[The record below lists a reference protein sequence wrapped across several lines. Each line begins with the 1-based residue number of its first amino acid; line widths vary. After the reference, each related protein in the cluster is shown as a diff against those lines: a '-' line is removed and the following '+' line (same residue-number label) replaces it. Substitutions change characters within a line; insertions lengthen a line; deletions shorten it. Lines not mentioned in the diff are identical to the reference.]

1 MEKFNA
7 MRTRL
12 LQHLQKKAIRSRSI
26 MTLVCLLLASASAFA
41 QTKTVTGTVTDA
53 ANEPLIGASVLVQG
67 TSTGTITDMDG
78 KYSISVTPEDVLV
91 FSYVG
96 MTSQTIKVGAQN
108 VINVTL
114 KEDSQVLA
122 ETVVIGYG
130 SAKKRDLT
138 GSITNIK
145 GEELANK
152 PAMNPLSSLQG
163 KVAGVQIVNSGRA
176 GSDPEIRIR
185 GTNSINGYKPLYI
198 VDGLLNENFNLVYPE
213 DIESMEILKDPS
225 SLAIFGVRGANGVII
240 ITTKKAKEGQTLV
253 NINTSFGFKKVVD
266 KVKLVNG
273 SQFKELYNEQ
283 LANQKD
289 DPFDYTGWDAN
300 TDWQDEIF
308 QTAFITN
315 NNISITGA
323 SPKHSFYLGVGYS
336 YEQGN
341 IEHEKFSKV
350 TINASNDYKI
360 TDFLKVG
367 FQFNG
372 ARMLPADSKQ
382 VLNALRATPIAPV
395 YNNEYGLYTALPE
408 FQKAQINN
416 PMVDVELKANTTK
429 AENYRASGNI
439 YGEVDF
445 LKHFT
450 FKAMFSMDYAS
461 NNGRTYTPIV
471 KVYDAAVNGGIS
483 TLGTGKTEVS
493 QFKENETKVQSD
505 YLLTYTNSFDN
516 GNHNLT
522 ATAGFTTYYNSLS
535 RLDGARKQ
543 GVGLVIPDDPDKWF
557 VSIGDAATATNGS
570 TQWERST
577 LSVLARVIYNYKGKY
592 LFNGSFR
599 RDGSS
604 AFSYTG
610 NEWQNFFSLGGG
622 WLMSEEEFMKDIK
635 WLDMLKIKASYGT
648 LGNQNLD
655 KAYPAE
661 PLLTNAYSAV
671 FGKPSIIYPGYQL
684 AYLPNP
690 NLRWEKVEAW
700 EAGFETNLLRNRLH
714 FEGVYYKKN
723 TKDLLAEVPGI
734 SGTIPGIGNLGEI
747 QNKGVEM
754 AVTWRDQIGDW
765 GYSVSANLTTIK
777 NEVKS
782 LVQEGYSIIAGDK
795 QQSYTMAGYPIGYFY
810 GYKVAGVYQSQADID
825 ASPQNTLA
833 TVTPGD
839 LKFADVNG
847 DGEITPEDRTMIGNP
862 TPKVTYGFS
871 LGVDYKNW
879 SLGIDMMGQG
889 GNKIFRTWDNYNFAQ
904 FNYLEQ
910 RLDRWHGEG
919 TSNTQPLLNTKHS
932 INNLNSDYYIENG
945 SFFRIRNVQLA
956 YTFDKSLISKIR
968 LQALKVYVNIQNL
981 KTWKH
986 NTGYTPELGGTATA
1000 FGVDNGSY
1008 PVPAVYT
1015 FGINLTF

>member
-1 MEKFNA
+1 MKKNLNLPKKK
-7 MRTRL
+7 TGRL
-12 LQHLQKKAIRSRSI
+12 RNLFL
-26 MTLVCLLLASASAFA
+26 TVCLLASVAASA
-41 QTKTVTGTVTDA
+41 QEKTVTGTVTDA
-53 ANEPLIGASVLVQG
+53 LGDPLIGATVLVQG
-67 TSTGTITDMDG
+67 TSNGVITDIDG
-78 KYSISVTPEDVLV
+78 RYSIQATPENTLD

-96 MTSQTIKVGAQN
+96 MVKQAVKVGSQS
-108 VINVTL
+108 VINVQM
-114 KEDSQVLA
+114 KDDSQMLA

-145 GEELANK
+145 GDEIANK
-152 PAMNPLSSLQG
+152 PVVNPVSALQG
-163 KVAGVQIVNSGRA
+163 KIAGVQVINSGKA
-176 GSDPEIRIR
+176 GSDPEIRVR

-198 VDGLLNENFNLVYPE
+198 VDGLFNDNINFLNPE

-825 ASPQNTLA
+825 ASPKNTLA

-945 SFFRIRNVQLA
+945 KFFRIRNVQLA

-981 KTWKH
+981 KTWEH

>member
-1 MEKFNA
+1 

-12 LQHLQKKAIRSRSI
+12 LQHLQKQTARFKSI
-26 MTLVCLLLASASAFA
+26 TALACLLLVSASAFA
-41 QTKTVTGTVTDA
+41 QAKTVTGMVTDA
-53 ANEPLIGASVLVQG
+53 NNEPLIGASVRVQG

-78 KYSISVTPEDVLV
+78 KYSISVIPEDILV

-96 MTSQTIKVGAQN
+96 MTTQSIKVGTQN
-108 VINVTL
+108 VINVSL

-138 GSITNIK
+138 GSITNVK
-145 GEELANK
+145 GEEIANK

-163 KVAGVQIVNSGRA
+163 KVAGVQIINSGQA
-176 GSDPEIRIR
+176 GADPEIRIR

-198 VDGLLNENFNLVYPE
+198 VDGLFNDNINFLNPE

-240 ITTKKAKEGQTLV
+240 ITTKKAKEGQTLI

-266 KVKLVNG
+266 KVKMVNA
-273 SQFKELYNEQ
+273 SQFKELYSEQ
-283 LANQKD
+283 LSNQGD
-289 DPFDYTGWDAN
+289 APFDYTGWDAN

-308 QTAFITN
+308 QTAFVTN

-323 SPKHSFYLGVGYS
+323 SAKHSFYLGVGYS
-336 YEQGN
+336 HEQGN
-341 IEHEKFSKV
+341 IKHEKFSKV

-382 VLNALRATPIAPV
+382 VLSALRATPIAPV
-395 YNNEYGLYTALPE
+395 YNGEYGLYTALPE

-450 FKAMFSMDYAS
+450 FKAAFSMDYSS
-461 NNGRTYTPIV
+461 NNGRTYLPV
-471 KVYDAAVNGGIS
+471 MKVYDTTVNGNVA

-535 RLDGARKQ
+535 RLEGARKQ
-543 GVGLVIPDDPDKWF
+543 GVGLMIPDNPDKWF

-577 LSVLARVIYNYKGKY
+577 VSMLARVIYNYKGKY

-622 WLMSEEEFMKDIK
+622 WLMSEEEFMKDFQ

-661 PLLTNAYSAV
+661 PLLTNTYSAV
-671 FGKPSIIYPGYQL
+671 FGTPSIIYPGYQL

-690 NLRWEKVEAW
+690 TLRWEKVEAW

-734 SGTIPGIGNLGEI
+734 SGTTPGIGNLGQI

-754 AVTWRDQIGDW
+754 SVTWRDRIGDW

-810 GYKVAGVYQSQADID
+810 GYKVEGVYQSQTDID
-825 ASPQNTLA
+825 TSPKNKLA

-889 GNKIFRTWDNYNFAQ
+889 GNQIFRTWDNYNFAQ

-919 TSNTQPLLNTKHS
+919 TSNSQPLLNSKHS
-932 INNLNSDYYIENG
+932 INTLNSDYYIESG
-945 SFFRIRNVQLA
+945 RFFRIRNVQLA
-956 YTFDKSLISKIR
+956 YAFDKSLLAKIR

-1000 FGVDNGSY
+1000 FGADNGSY